1 METTDGALPTPFLH
15 FYCAIWRDTDI
26 NLRKLVNAP
35 QTTLESPHDGAL
47 LRDYVAHGS
56 QTAFETL
63 VQRRIGMVLAAA
75 LRQCG
80 GNRASAE
87 DVTQQT
93 FIELGKQAAQLQKH
107 PSLTG
112 WLYTTTHH
120 IARASDRADRRRRE
134 REQTVETMT
143 DAMPASPPPLDSV
156 ALNTALDD
164 VMHELNEQE
173 RTPLLLRFFDN
184 RSHKEIGTVLGLSEN
199 AARMRVERA
208 LEKLRLRLARR
219 GIQSTDAALAAWLVA
234 NAILIP
240 PSAFAQACATAA
252 VTAATALTPT
262 PSTLSSLMIPSKTI
276 AIVASAATAVLTVT
290 SFSLWKE
297 NSSLRGS
304 TGTPN
309 ASATAADT
317 APTAPSNAL
326 TLSAELEA
334 LRREHA
340 ELIKLRGEVTQ
351 LRERLRSEAAP
362 RTPPAPT
369 PIVPQVSQEAID
381 QERDRGILQMNVA
394 KNWVLLFHR
403 YAEAHGDRFP
413 DDFDKTLAHLKEADP
428 GENTPFSKDQIEIT
442 WSGSIKDLT
451 EPQKTI
457 VLRERQ
463 PRPAVRGNGFTR
475 TYGFADGH
483 SEIHRE
489 DTLDFQAW
497 EAERSGPAARTQ

>member
-1 METTDGALPTPFLH
+1 M
-15 FYCAIWRDTDI
+15 DI
-26 NLRKLVNAP
+26 TLRKLVNAP
-35 QTTLESPHDGAL
+35 QTTLESPDDGAL
-47 LRDYVAHGS
+47 LRDYVNHGS

-93 FIELGKQAAQLQKH
+93 FVELGKQAAQLQKH

-112 WLYTTTHH
+112 WLYTTAHH
-120 IARASDRADRRRRE
+120 IARARDRADRRRRE
-134 REQTVETMT
+134 REQAVETMT
-143 DAMPASPPPLDSV
+143 DAMTASPPPLDS
-156 ALNTALDD
+156 ATLNSALDD

-234 NAILIP
+234 NAVLSP

-252 VTAATALTPT
+252 VTAATVLTPT
-262 PSTLSSLMIPSKTI
+262 PSILSSLMMPAKTI
-276 AIVASAATAVLTVT
+276 AIVASATTAVLTVV

-297 NSSLRGS
+297 NSGLRA
-304 TGTPN
+304 TAGTP
-309 ASATAADT
+309 AAYGTVADT
-317 APTAPSNAL
+317 APTPPTNAQAPSP
-326 TLSAELEA
+326 ELEM
-334 LRREHA
+334 LRAEHA
-340 ELIKLRGEVTQ
+340 ELMRLRGEVTQ
-351 LRERLRSEAAP
+351 LREKLRSETAP
-362 RTPPAPT
+362 RTTLVPT
-369 PIVPQVSQEAID
+369 AAMPQVSQEAID

-394 KNWVLLFHR
+394 KNWMLLFHR

-413 DDFDKTLAHLKEADP
+413 DDFDKALAHLKEADP

-442 WSGSIKDLT
+442 WSGSLKDLT

-497 EAERSGPAARTQ
+497 EAERSGPHARAQ